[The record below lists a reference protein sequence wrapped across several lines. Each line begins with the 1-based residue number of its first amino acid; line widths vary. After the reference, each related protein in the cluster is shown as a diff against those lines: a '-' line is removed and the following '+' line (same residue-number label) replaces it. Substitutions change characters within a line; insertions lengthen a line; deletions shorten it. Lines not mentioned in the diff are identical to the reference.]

1 MLTPTLSGNKMNA
14 AIQQVSISDLW
25 NWLETVV
32 DPEIPVLTIL
42 DMGIVRRIEI
52 RDNGQLTISDLEGR
66 TNANV
71 PVNPENARLL
81 VFVTPTYTGC
91 PAMNMIG
98 AHIRL
103 ELAAH
108 GFSDVT
114 VREVLQPA
122 WTTDWIPESARHKLR
137 EYGIAPPEQEA
148 RIERLLFS
156 EVSVTC
162 PRCQSRNTE
171 KLAEYG
177 STACKALY
185 RCKDCLE
192 PFDYF
197 KCH

>member
-1 MLTPTLSGNKMNA
+1 MNTDVHQA
-14 AIQQVSISDLW
+14 SIGDLW
-25 NWLETVV
+25 KWLETVV

-52 RDNGQLTISDLEGR
+52 RDNDQLTISDFEGH
-66 TNANV
+66 TNTTV
-71 PVNPENARLL
+71 PVNPENAQVL
-81 VFVTPTYTGC
+81 VLITPTYTGC
-91 PAMNMIG
+91 PAMNMIA

-108 GFSDVT
+108 GFKDVT

-122 WTTDWIPESARHKLR
+122 WTTEWIPESARQKLR

-148 RIERLLFS
+148 RFERLLFS
-156 EVSVTC
+156 DVAVTC

>member
-1 MLTPTLSGNKMNA
+1 MNTET
-14 AIQQVSISDLW
+14 QTVTVRDLW
-25 NWLETVV
+25 SWLETVV

-52 RDNGQLTISDLEGR
+52 REDDRVTVSEFEGR
-66 TNANV
+66 TNTDAS
-71 PVNPENARLL
+71 VNPENAQIL
-81 VFVTPTYTGC
+81 VYITPTYTGC
-91 PAMNMIG
+91 PAMNMIA
-98 AHIRL
+98 AHISI
-103 ELAAH
+103 EMATH
-108 GFSDVT
+108 GFSDIS

-122 WTTDWIPESARHKLR
+122 WTTEWIPESAREKLR
-137 EYGIAPPEQEA
+137 EYGIAPPEQA
-148 RIERLLFS
+148 SRVERLLFS
-156 EVSVTC
+156 DVSVAC
-162 PRCQSRNTE
+162 PRCNSRNTE

>member
-1 MLTPTLSGNKMNA
+1 MKTETDMA
-14 AIQQVSISDLW
+14 SINEIW

-52 RDNGQLTISDLEGR
+52 REDDQVAVSEFDGR
-66 TNANV
+66 TNGEV
-71 PVNPENARLL
+71 TFHPENAQVTL
-81 VFVTPTYTGC
+81 FITPTYTGC
-91 PAMNMIG
+91 PAMNMIA
-98 AHIRL
+98 AHISM
-103 ELAAH
+103 EMATH
-108 GFSDVT
+108 GFTDIS

-122 WTTDWIPESARHKLR
+122 WTTDWIPESARQKLR
-137 EYGIAPPEQEA
+137 EYGIAPPEQAA
-148 RIERLLFS
+148 RAERLLFS
-156 EVSVTC
+156 EVSVAC